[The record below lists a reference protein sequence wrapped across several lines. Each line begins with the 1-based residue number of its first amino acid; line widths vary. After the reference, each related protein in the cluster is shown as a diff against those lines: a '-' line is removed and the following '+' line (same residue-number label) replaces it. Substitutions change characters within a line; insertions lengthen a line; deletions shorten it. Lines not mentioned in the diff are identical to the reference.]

1 MTLDTNQMVGVRIR
15 LPMESAAVAAV
26 VLVGVLLLAIASRIV
41 AADGESRPAGAREM
55 SAASPSNAPD
65 SAQMLADK
73 GRPGRRF

>member
-1 MTLDTNQMVGVRIR
+1 MTLDTNQFEGVRIR

-41 AADGESRPAGAREM
+41 EANGASSPAGARSM
-55 SAASPSNAPD
+55 SAAPASNEPD
-65 SAQMLADK
+65 SARLLADR